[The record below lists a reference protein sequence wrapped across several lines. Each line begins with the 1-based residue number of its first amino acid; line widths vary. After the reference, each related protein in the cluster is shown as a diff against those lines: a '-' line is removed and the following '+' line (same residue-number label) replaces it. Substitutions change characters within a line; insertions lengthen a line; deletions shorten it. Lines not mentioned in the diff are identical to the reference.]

1 MYVCGLEHVR
11 NLLSWTR
18 DNLAEVTDILRARED
33 GRASEPASGQEGCG
47 PPVHEFAQASQQ
59 PGCCLPRS
67 SPLSVVRIVSSSP
80 QPLSSGRR

>member
-33 GRASEPASGQEGCG
+33 GRAPRACLRARRVWTAGTRVRPGEPTTGL
-47 PPVHEFAQASQQ
+47 
-59 PGCCLPRS
+59 LPAA
-67 SPLSVVRIVSSSP
+67 
-80 QPLSSGRR
+80 GHRR